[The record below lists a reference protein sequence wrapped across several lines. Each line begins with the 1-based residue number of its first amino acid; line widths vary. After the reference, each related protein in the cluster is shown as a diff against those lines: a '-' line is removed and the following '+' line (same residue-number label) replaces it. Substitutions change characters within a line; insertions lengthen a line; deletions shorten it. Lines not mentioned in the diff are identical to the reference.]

1 MSTIWRTLLAAWLG
15 GASAPA
21 LSLDPT
27 ALGRD
32 DSTVTCES
40 EQSAKECVDVV
51 ARATGGRA
59 RRQSCAHSSAEAPVI
74 ARTRS
79 SSAASS
85 DAEPA

>member
-15 GASAPA
+15 GTSAPL
-21 LSLDPT
+21 LSLDQA
-27 ALGRD
+27 ALARD
-32 DSTVTCES
+32 DTAVTCES
-40 EQSAKECVDVV
+40 EQLAEDCVDVV
-51 ARATGGRA
+51 AQATGGRA

-85 DAEPA
+85 DAAPE